1 MKFFGFAFFGLLIG
15 VASLAFAAEKPM
27 LATKSYVDGM
37 YRAVDESKMDSSLG
51 ADAADKVV
59 ITGDNGNITTTSTI
73 DLTKIAVPESC
84 VNDAAL
90 CVIAFK
96 DGAWTIVDVTP
107 DSENKSGES

>member
-1 MKFFGFAFFGLLIG
+1 MRFFGVVFCGTMIG
-15 VASLAFAAEKPM
+15 VAGVAFAADTPK

-37 YRAVDESKMDSSLG
+37 YEAVD
-51 ADAADKVV
+51 AAKANAQQRDKEAVV
-59 ITGDNGNITTTSTI
+59 VTGTDGKITTASTI

-84 VNDAAL
+84 INDAAL